1 MIEAVNSVL
10 SNAPYTKAVVQQQS
24 AVNSFAANPDR
35 VQQASMQAPYISL
48 YIKVDTNFDKAVLQI
63 RDSDT
68 GDVVRQ
74 IPTESQLEAY
84 RRAQTS
90 NSVRSASA
98 EPKTKVDNYED
109 APEFHEA
116 QPQAQASYSSAP
128 STPTPNAPAPSA
140 PVPSAPVSSAPAPQA
155 SVSIDTQA

>member
-10 SNAPYTKAVVQQQS
+10 SNAPYTKAVVEQQS
-24 AVNSFAANPDR
+24 TANSFAANPAR
-35 VQQASMQAPYISL
+35 VQQASLQAPYISL

-84 RRAQTS
+84 RRAQSS
-90 NSVRSASA
+90 NAVRSATA
-98 EPKTKVDNYED
+98 EPKTKVDNFDD
-109 APEFHEA
+109 APEFTA
-116 QPQAQASYSSAP
+116 PQPQASYTAAP

-140 PVPSAPVSSAPAPQA
+140 PAPSAPAATQA
-155 SVSIDTQA
+155 SVSVNTEA

>member
-10 SNAPYTKAVVQQQS
+10 SNAPLTKAVVEQQS
-24 AVNSFAANPDR
+24 VAKSYAANPAR
-35 VQQASMQAPYISL
+35 VQEATSVAPYISL

-90 NSVRSASA
+90 NSIRPAQA
-98 EPKTKVDNYED
+98 QP
-109 APEFHEA
+109 APEFVPAEPDA
-116 QPQAQASYSSAP
+116 ASIEVHLSEPVAS
-128 STPTPNAPAPSA
+128 STPAPAPVTTSA
-140 PVPSAPVSSAPAPQA
+140 PAPQTQTSAPTSSAPAPQT
-155 SVSIDTQA
+155 VSIDTQA

>member
-10 SNAPYTKAVVQQQS
+10 SNAPFTKAVVEQQS
-24 AVNSFAANPDR
+24 VVNSFAANPAR
-35 VQQASMQAPYISL
+35 VQQATIQAPYISL

-84 RRAQTS
+84 RRAQSS
-90 NSVRSASA
+90 NAVRPAKVEKDFALTEA
-98 EPKTKVDNYED
+98 ET
-109 APEFHEA
+109 
-116 QPQAQASYSSAP
+116 PQVEQSAP
-128 STPTPNAPAPSA
+128 TPTRSYTSDATTPVAAPAPAPANAVSAAPAPSA
-140 PVPSAPVSSAPAPQA
+140 PQTSS
-155 SVSIDTQA
+155 VDTQA